1 MEERPTEL
9 QQSALAAEPAG
20 WAVCE
25 WAAGL
30 WGRGLSVDGHA
41 GSPAPL
47 AQSSSSTARTS
58 RSEYVSDA
66 ARYRL
71 LPRTERAP
79 EARDPS
85 SASVDCA
92 PKTATTCALCL
103 PSHRTSSH
111 QAPGSSWTGRS
122 RFPRER
128 PAGIY
133 PKYRVGRHLGY
144 RAARRLC
151 APSLP
156 GSLGLCASLLLRAPP
171 RPAGAA
177 RLGPSERPGLWPE
190 PARRR
195 GFCRCS
201 LRFCYRCCCPP
212 AAGRWKVSGVWVPR
226 ATGKP
231 RSVGPRA
238 EHTSKEALCSSRLL
252 AAFFGGTASI
262 WTRHLLPKTAVW
274 PWVFVE
280 IAYSQSR
287 ETRPSGFLTSG
298 RRGNVG
304 DPASKRGLRDWALGR
319 VKRNSSGWGLHWLG
333 TRCS

>member
-171 RPAGAA
+171 PPRRRGPARPLRAPRAMAGARPPPGLLPLLAPFLLPLLLPAGCWALEGER
-177 RLGPSERPGLWPE
+177 RLGP
-190 PARRR
+190 AR
-195 GFCRCS
+195 
-201 LRFCYRCCCPP
+201 YREAPQCG
-212 AAGRWKVSGVWVPR
+212 AAG
-226 ATGKP
+226 
-231 RSVGPRA
+231 
-238 EHTSKEALCSSRLL
+238 
-252 AAFFGGTASI
+252 
-262 WTRHLLPKTAVW
+262 
-274 PWVFVE
+274 
-280 IAYSQSR
+280 
-287 ETRPSGFLTSG
+287 
-298 RRGNVG
+298 
-304 DPASKRGLRDWALGR
+304 
-319 VKRNSSGWGLHWLG
+319 
-333 TRCS
+333 